1 MKRKTFNAVKFM
13 RDTRDELSAKYLN
26 DPATQEKD
34 LAQIRKKYIRLRGT
48 STKRQSKST
57 QASI

>member
-13 RDTRDELSAKYLN
+13 RDVRDELSAKYLN

-34 LAQIRKKYIRLRGT
+34 LAQIRKKYIKLKHIT
-48 STKRQSKST
+48 AKRVSKSIRS
-57 QASI
+57 SI

>member
-48 STKRQSKST
+48 SNKKQSKST